1 MEAKVYSDNAN
12 RNDFLYIDYTYA
24 VPKVRALQLTFL
36 CILTVSYTHLDV
48 YKRQHISKNS
58 LCFYFRFIL

>member
-24 VPKVRALQLTFL
+24 VPKVRGLQLTFL
-36 CILTVSYTHLDV
+36 CILT
-48 YKRQHISKNS
+48 
-58 LCFYFRFIL
+58 RFHFIQILQDESEIET